1 MWVLISFVSFLV
13 FVIQHEETHKA
24 ISENHG
30 CINGTI
36 TYIAIEPYFMCHEY
50 SSTANK
56 DTFKEEMRM
65 HTLNEIVG
73 YNVES
78 ILSMLFAIGV
88 LGIMLADYMKDE

>member
-1 MWVLISFVSFLV
+1 
-13 FVIQHEETHKA
+13 
-24 ISENHG
+24 
-30 CINGTI
+30 
-36 TYIAIEPYFMCHEY
+36 MCHEY